1 MPANPAQPN
10 SITYIQIPAADT
22 RASAAFYE
30 AVFGWKTS
38 GSGAHVSFED
48 PNGHIIGAFIAGR
61 AVAGEAGVFPFI
73 YVAAIDETI
82 ETIRKRGGEIVR
94 ERYDEGDLW
103 VATFRDPAG
112 NVIGVW
118 QMRG

>member
-22 RASAAFYE
+22 RASAGFYE

-48 PNGHIIGAFIAGR
+48 ANGHMIGAFITDR
-61 AVAGEAGVFPFI
+61 AIAREPGVLPYI
-73 YVAAIDETI
+73 YVASIEDTI
-82 ETIRKRGGEIVR
+82 ETIRKHGGEIVR

-112 NVIGVW
+112 NVMGVW